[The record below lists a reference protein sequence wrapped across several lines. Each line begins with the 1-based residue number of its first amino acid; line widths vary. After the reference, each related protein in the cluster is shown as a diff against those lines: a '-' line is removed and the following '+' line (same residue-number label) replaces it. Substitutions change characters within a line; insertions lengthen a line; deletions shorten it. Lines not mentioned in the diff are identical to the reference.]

1 MKGKLKLN
9 KYFLDPENDSCDELI
24 KQLRVLDESIKKFGK
39 ANQARIPGVV
49 SEKYEDYLNKSSI
62 PEINQDPEEVMKDI
76 SKLFQGAVRW
86 HHPGTMINITPP
98 PLIPAIAATTMTML
112 FNPNLAID
120 VSCGGLSVTELEVVK
135 HMTTLVGW
143 DWRKSLGV
151 FTFGGK
157 GTNLYAVKVA
167 LNKRYP
173 DIKEKGIQG
182 RKIAITSTEQG
193 HPCHIEICD
202 WLGLGRSSC
211 LRLPVDI
218 SGRIDVEKAEKIM
231 SKFIEDGGEI
241 PCMIINGGTTLHNT
255 VDPIEKI
262 VHLRDRLVEKHKLN
276 YIPHVHVDSVIGWVW
291 LFFKDY
297 DFERNPEEIDE
308 IALQK
313 LRNMYNRVSEIRFAD
328 SFGVDFHKTG
338 FCPYLS
344 SIFIVKDK
352 ALIENLGMSKQPEV
366 SELQFGN
373 YSPFTYTL
381 ESSRA
386 LNGPVSA
393 LVALKSLGMSGF
405 RELIAGLVANSEK
418 VKKIFEG
425 LRDFSVVNASDENF
439 VTLFVVMPPKITI
452 KYQEILNST
461 ADMVTKIAEYNHK
474 FYLFLLEKQIIG
486 GSPLAIDFISA
497 YENTKS
503 GVKIGIMKM
512 YPTSPYFDE
521 QYVDTFVKQITDFKI
536 EFDKV
541 ADDFK
546 PKACPHVPKTLVLR

>member
-1 MKGKLKLN
+1 
-9 KYFLDPENDSCDELI
+9 
-24 KQLRVLDESIKKFGK
+24 
-39 ANQARIPGVV
+39 
-49 SEKYEDYLNKSSI
+49 
-62 PEINQDPEEVMKDI
+62 
-76 SKLFQGAVRW
+76 
-86 HHPGTMINITPP
+86 
-98 PLIPAIAATTMTML
+98 
-112 FNPNLAID
+112 
-120 VSCGGLSVTELEVVK
+120 
-135 HMTTLVGW
+135 
-143 DWRKSLGV
+143 
-151 FTFGGK
+151 
-157 GTNLYAVKVA
+157 
-167 LNKRYP
+167 
-173 DIKEKGIQG
+173 
-182 RKIAITSTEQG
+182 
-193 HPCHIEICD
+193 
-202 WLGLGRSSC
+202 
-211 LRLPVDI
+211 
-218 SGRIDVEKAEKIM
+218 
-231 SKFIEDGGEI
+231 
-241 PCMIINGGTTLHNT
+241 
-255 VDPIEKI
+255 
-262 VHLRDRLVEKHKLN
+262 
-276 YIPHVHVDSVIGWVW
+276 VHVDSVIGWVW

>member
-1 MKGKLKLN
+1 MKRKLKLN
-9 KYFLDPENDSCDELI
+9 KYFLDPRNDSCDELI
-24 KQLRVLDESIKKFGK
+24 RQVRVLDDSIKKLGK

-49 SEKYEDYLNKSSI
+49 SEKYEAYLKKALI
-62 PEINQDPEEVMKDI
+62 PKMNQDPKKVMKDI
-76 SKLFQGAVRW
+76 SSLFHGAVRW

-120 VSCGGLSVTELEVVK
+120 VSCGGLSVAELEVVK
-135 HMTTLVGW
+135 HIATLVGW
-143 DWRKSLGV
+143 DWKKAFGV

-167 LNKRYP
+167 LNKCFP
-173 DIKEKGIQG
+173 HFKQKGIQG
-182 RKIAITSTEQG
+182 KIAITSTEQG
-193 HPCHIEICD
+193 HPCHIEVCD
-202 WLGLGRSSC
+202 WLGLGRVNC
-211 LRLPVDI
+211 LRLPVDV
-218 SGRIDVEKAEKIM
+218 SGKIDIEKAEHVM
-231 SKFIEDGGEI
+231 TTFIKKGGKI

-255 VDPIEKI
+255 VDPIRKI
-262 VHLRDRLVEKHKLN
+262 VRFRDMLVKKLSLK
-276 YIPHVHVDSVIGWVW
+276 YVPHVHVDSVIGWVW

-297 DFERNPEEIDE
+297 DFSKNPEHIDK

-313 LRNMYNRVSEIRFAD
+313 LRNMYAKVSEIRFAD

-344 SIFIVKDK
+344 SVFIAKDK
-352 ALIENLGMSKQPEV
+352 ALIDNLGVSKQPEF

-386 LNGPVSA
+386 LNGPISA

-405 RELIAGLVANSEK
+405 RELIAGLVSNSEK
-418 VKKIFEG
+418 VKNRFNASEG
-425 LRDFSVVNASDENF
+425 FIVVNPLDENF
-439 VTLFVVMPPKITI
+439 VTMFVITPPKLN
-452 KYQEILNST
+452 YDYRQILNLSSDS
-461 ADMVTKIAEYNHK
+461 AIKIAEYNHK

-497 YENTKS
+497 YESTRFGIKM
-503 GVKIGIMKM
+503 GVLKM
-512 YPTSPYFDE
+512 FPASPYFDE
-521 QYVDTFVKQITDFKI
+521 KYVETFVKQLTDFKN

-541 ADDFK
+541 AENFK
-546 PKACPHVPKTLVLR
+546 PKACPHIPKTLVLR

>member
-1 MKGKLKLN
+1 MKQRLKLN
-9 KYFLDPENDSCDELI
+9 KYFLDPSNDSCEELI
-24 KQLRVLDESIKKFGK
+24 KQVRVLDGSIKKLGK

-49 SEKYEDYLNKSSI
+49 SEKYESYLKKTSI
-62 PEINQDPEEVMKDI
+62 PEKNQDPEKVMKDI
-76 SKLFQGAVRW
+76 SKLFKGAVRW

-135 HMTTLVGW
+135 HMTTLVKW
-143 DWRKSLGV
+143 DWKKAFGV

-167 LNKRYP
+167 LNKLHP
-173 DIKEKGIQG
+173 DFKEKGVRG
-182 RKIAITSTEQG
+182 KIAITSTEQG
-193 HPCHIEICD
+193 HPCHIEVCD
-202 WLGLGRSSC
+202 WLGLGRSNC
-211 LRLPVDI
+211 LRLPLDT
-218 SGRIDVEKAEKIM
+218 SGRIDVVKAEKIM
-231 SKFIEDGGEI
+231 SSFIEDGGEI

-255 VDPIEKI
+255 VDPIKKM
-262 VHLRDRLVEKHKLN
+262 VQLRDKLVKKFKLK
-276 YIPHVHVDSVIGWVW
+276 YVPHLHVDSVLGWVW

-297 DFERNPEEIDE
+297 DFKKNPEKIDQ

-313 LRNMYNRVSEIRFAD
+313 LKNMYNRVSEIRFAD

-344 SIFIVKDK
+344 SVFIAKNK
-352 ALIENLGMSKQPEV
+352 ELIDNLGVSKQPAF

-381 ESSRA
+381 ESSRP
-386 LNGPVSA
+386 LNGSVSA
-393 LVALKSLGMSGF
+393 LVALKSLGMGGF
-405 RELIAGLVANSEK
+405 RELISDLVANSEK
-418 VKKIFEG
+418 VKSKFNK
-425 LRDFSVVNASDENF
+425 LKNFSVVNQSDENF
-439 VTLFVVMPPKITI
+439 VILFIITPPELNYS
-452 KYQEILNST
+452 YQEILKSSS
-461 ADMVTKIAEYNHK
+461 DLGIKIAEYNHK

-486 GSPLAIDFISA
+486 GSPLAIDFISG
-497 YENTKS
+497 YESAQS
-503 GVKIGIMKM
+503 GIKIGVMKM
-512 YPTSPYFDE
+512 YPVSPYFNK
-521 QYVDTFVKQITDFKI
+521 QYVDRLVKQLVAFKN

-541 ADDFK
+541 ADHFK